1 MGFPRQ
7 EYWTGLP
14 FLSPRDLPDPGIQPT
29 SPSLAGELFTAELPG
44 RPQLTAIL
52 LYTLLEVRH
61 TWGNTWAETD
71 TWAVCEVGESLENL
85 PCVQLDCECP

>member
-1 MGFPRQ
+1 M
-7 EYWTGLP
+7 P

-71 TWAVCEVGESLENL
+71 PSQFIQQITIKLKVQIRSL
-85 PCVQLDCECP
+85 PS